1 MNLSESYKRRLQ
13 ELSGIF
19 SEKFS
24 VVQNTLEISEPYD
37 SIQKINVSGR
47 DVYVLFGNVD
57 YYKNK
62 ESIKAIK
69 RKSNEINLDHQ
80 SYKNFLKEFGKRF
93 YSIPELSNS
102 DLIVSIET
110 TSPVTKE
117 MAESV
122 GKPFIESGFVKKD
135 PSFKIKDIDLKDRL
149 GIKDL
154 FNVGFEISEGK
165 KICVMDDFV
174 TTGTSLKNAFD
185 KLPIDMNVVGVCLF
199 KLNS

>member
-24 VVQNTLEISEPYD
+24 VVQNTLEISKPYD
-37 SIQKINVSGR
+37 SIQKINVSGI
-47 DVYVLFGNVD
+47 DIYVLFGNVD

-69 RKSNEINLDHQ
+69 RKSSEINLDHH
-80 SYKNFLKEFGKRF
+80 SYRDFLKEFGKRF

-102 DLIVSIET
+102 ELMVSIET

-122 GKPFIESGFVKKD
+122 GKPFIENGFKKQD
-135 PSFKIKDIDLKDRL
+135 PSFKMKDVDLKDRL
-149 GIKDL
+149 GVNDL
-154 FNVGFEISEGK
+154 FNIGFEIPERK
-165 KICVMDDFV
+165 KMCVVDDFI
-174 TTGTSLKNAFD
+174 TTGTSFRNAFD